1 MSTIDEQLERL
12 TEASLDLRIRACQ
25 QLQSNRQTEFAEM
38 QCDREA
44 FQLHHEEFNAT
55 LAEIKRVRIE
65 HSRILDQLEA
75 RDNSKTKT
83 RRVQP

>member
-1 MSTIDEQLERL
+1 MSSIDEQLERL

-38 QCDREA
+38 QR
-44 FQLHHEEFNAT
+44 HHEEFNAR

-83 RRVQP
+83 RRAKP